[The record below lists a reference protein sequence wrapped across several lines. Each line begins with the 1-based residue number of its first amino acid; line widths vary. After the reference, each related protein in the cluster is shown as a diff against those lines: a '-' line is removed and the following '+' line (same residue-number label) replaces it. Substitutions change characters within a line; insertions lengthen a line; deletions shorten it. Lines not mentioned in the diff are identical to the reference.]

1 MGNERLPPRRKACED
16 VVMDSEKQ
24 LLMTMTGEIH
34 QPIRL
39 YYQVVDQ
46 AAVLKVFAKLRCLD
60 EDQDN
65 HRWVWLY
72 HGEAKTLTFHTSYA
86 AIPRK
91 MRPIVLGAFRFI
103 HAEGMTLDVRS
114 CERATQAVV
123 FFCRYLTRSITHVTH
138 AAIVNRLFPYTTGGL
153 PELEG
158 LFAPEQV
165 TEIHGEAML
174 IRMAES
180 LKTIQDP
187 GQRMDMAFAL
197 MEKQSQERLPD
208 VEKFPVHFYTDGI
221 TSLEN
226 ALRLRQI
233 VAFEHWQGHTD
244 YTLGDIIRKV
254 SSGL

>member
-1 MGNERLPPRRKACED
+1 MSSA
-16 VVMDSEKQ
+16 KQ

-34 QPIRL
+34 QPVRL
-39 YYQVVDQ
+39 YYQVFDQ
-46 AAVLKVFAKLRCLD
+46 AAVLHAFAKLGCMDDDR
-60 EDQDN
+60 DQE
-65 HRWVWLY
+65 RWVWLY
-72 HGEAKTLTFHTSYA
+72 HGEAKKLKFHTSYS

-91 MRPIVLGAFRFI
+91 IRPIALGYFRFTST
-103 HAEGMTLDVRS
+103 EEMSLDVRS
-114 CERATQAVV
+114 CERATKAVV
-123 FFCRYLTRSITHVTH
+123 FFDRYLKRSIAQVTH
-138 AAIVNRLFPYTTGGL
+138 AAIVNRLFAYTTSGL

-158 LFAPEQV
+158 LFAPDTI
-165 TEIHGEAML
+165 TEIDGEEML
-174 IRMAES
+174 LRAAES

-187 GQRMDMAFAL
+187 RQRMAMAFAM
-197 MEKQSQERLPD
+197 MEQQSKEPLPD
-208 VEKFPVHFYTDGI
+208 VEKLPVHFYEDGI

>member
-1 MGNERLPPRRKACED
+1 
-16 VVMDSEKQ
+16 MDGEKK

-34 QPIRL
+34 QPVRL
-39 YYQVVDQ
+39 YYQVFDQ
-46 AAVLKVFAKLRCLD
+46 AAVLKTFAKLRCLD
-60 EDQDN
+60 DDQDN
-65 HRWVWLY
+65 QRWVWLY
-72 HGEAKTLTFHTSYA
+72 HGEAKKLKFHTSYS

-91 MRPIVLGAFRFI
+91 IRPIVLGYFRFTST
-103 HAEGMTLDVRS
+103 EEMSLDVRS
-114 CERATQAVV
+114 CERATKAVV
-123 FFCRYLTRSITHVTH
+123 FFDRYLKRSIAQVTH
-138 AAIVNRLFPYTTGGL
+138 AAIVNRLFAYTTSGL

-158 LFAPEQV
+158 LFAPDTI
-165 TEIHGEAML
+165 TEIDGEEML
-174 IRMAES
+174 LRAAES

-187 GQRMDMAFAL
+187 RQRMAMAFAM
-197 MEKQSQERLPD
+197 MEQQSKEPLPD
-208 VEKFPVHFYTDGI
+208 VEKLPVHFYEDGI

>member
-1 MGNERLPPRRKACED
+1 MSSA
-16 VVMDSEKQ
+16 KQ

-39 YYQVVDQ
+39 YYTVYDQ
-46 AAVLKVFAKLRCLD
+46 KAVLHAFAKLRCMD
-60 EDQDN
+60 DDQDN

-72 HGEAKTLTFHTSYA
+72 HREAKKLTFHTSYS

-91 MRPIVLGAFRFI
+91 MRPIVLGYFRFTS
-103 HAEGMTLDVRS
+103 AEEMSLDVRS

-123 FFCRYLTRSITHVTH
+123 FFDRYLKRSSAQVTH
-138 AAIVNRLFPYTTGGL
+138 AAIVNRLFAYTTGGL

-158 LFAPEQV
+158 FFAPDTI
-165 TEIHGEAML
+165 TEIDGEAML
-174 IRMAES
+174 LRAAES

-187 GQRMDMAFAL
+187 RQRMAMAFAM
-197 MEKQSQERLPD
+197 MEQQAKERLPD
-208 VEKFPVHFYTDGI
+208 VEKFPVHFYEDGI
-221 TSLEN
+221 MSLDN

-254 SSGL
+254 SAGL

>member
-1 MGNERLPPRRKACED
+1 MSSA
-16 VVMDSEKQ
+16 KQ

-34 QPIRL
+34 QPVRL
-39 YYQVVDQ
+39 YYQVFDQ
-46 AAVLKVFAKLRCLD
+46 AAVLHAFAKLGCMDDDR
-60 EDQDN
+60 DQE
-65 HRWVWLY
+65 RWVWLY
-72 HGEAKTLTFHTSYA
+72 HGEAKKLKFHTSYS

-91 MRPIVLGAFRFI
+91 IRPIVLGYFRFTST
-103 HAEGMTLDVRS
+103 EEMSLDVRS
-114 CERATQAVV
+114 CERATKAVV
-123 FFCRYLTRSITHVTH
+123 FFDRYLKRSIAQVTH
-138 AAIVNRLFPYTTGGL
+138 AAIVNRLFAYTTSGL

-158 LFAPEQV
+158 LFAPDTI
-165 TEIHGEAML
+165 TEIDGEEML
-174 IRMAES
+174 LRAAES

-187 GQRMDMAFAL
+187 RQRMAMAFAM
-197 MEKQSQERLPD
+197 MEQQSKEPLPD
-208 VEKFPVHFYTDGI
+208 VEKLPVHFYEDGI

>member
-1 MGNERLPPRRKACED
+1 MA
-16 VVMDSEKQ
+16 SEKKK

-34 QPIRL
+34 QPVRL
-39 YYQVVDQ
+39 YYQVFDQ
-46 AAVLKVFAKLRCLD
+46 AAVLHAFAKLRCLD

-72 HGEAKTLTFHTSYA
+72 HGEAKKLKFHTSYT

-91 MRPIVLGAFRFI
+91 MRPIVLGAFRFTS
-103 HAEGMTLDVRS
+103 AKDMTLDVRS

-123 FFCRYLTRSITHVTH
+123 FFDRYLQRSIAHVAH

-174 IRMAES
+174 LRMAES

-233 VAFEHWQGHTD
+233 VAFEHWRGHTEC
-244 YTLGDIIRKV
+244 TLGAVIKKV
-254 SSGL
+254 SAGLPAVT